1 MNAFSKAKASPP
13 KNRATCAFTIHID
26 LPQANGDAD
35 RAAWEQLARHTTAQ
49 EAEPCT
55 TNTTF
60 N

>member
-35 RAAWEQLARHTTAQ
+35 RAAWEQLAAHYGARG
-49 EAEPCT
+49 
-55 TNTTF
+55 
-60 N
+60 